1 MIGGVLETPSVFF
14 SFPELLGVVSI
25 LVDSDM
31 SWLVKVTV
39 ILVVC
44 IVIMLSSD
52 APELPVRLA
61 A

>member
-14 SFPELLGVVSI
+14 SFPELLGEASI
-25 LVDSDM
+25 LVGSEM
-31 SWLVKVTV
+31 SWLVKVIV

-52 APELPVRLA
+52 APELPVWLA

>member
-14 SFPELLGVVSI
+14 SFPELLGDVSI
-25 LVDSDM
+25 LVDSEM
-31 SWLVKVTV
+31 SWLVKVIV
-39 ILVVC
+39 ILVV
-44 IVIMLSSD
+44 IMPSSD